1 VHSTNRN
8 PEFKIIYLQNQ
19 AEFDAE
25 MVKIQQDAW
34 VGFDT
39 EFVGEKTYV
48 PVLCLLQIVAG
59 QQIFLVDT
67 LKIKDLSTFLVILEN
82 PDVLKLTHAGDND
95 YKLLNQLFGTVP
107 TNTFDTQIAAGF
119 VGYNYPAGFA
129 KLCEKELHVSLSK
142 SHTVTDWAARPL
154 PTKAL
159 DYAVEDVK
167 FLPGLHRKLSGK
179 LEKRG
184 RESWSRQENAK
195 WETPN
200 FYAIDPNK
208 EALSGELI
216 YQLNTPDQVFLIR
229 LNRWRRQR
237 AEDLNQPR
245 ESILQSKYIGGI
257 VKAIRNGR
265 EGFQNNRVLHEG
277 VWRKN
282 LEEWLA
288 MYRPPMTEDEK
299 TLLAALPGSV
309 ADDPE
314 GEWTLDLLYLIVRRR
329 CLDQQISPALVMPR
343 GDFNRLRHAHA
354 ELDESYRHGW
364 RADLLGPDVIRWFD
378 RRERMEM
385 SFADGKGTV
394 SMI

>member
-1 VHSTNRN
+1 
-8 PEFKIIYLQNQ
+8 
-19 AEFDAE
+19 
-25 MVKIQQDAW
+25 
-34 VGFDT
+34 
-39 EFVGEKTYV
+39 
-48 PVLCLLQIVAG
+48 
-59 QQIFLVDT
+59 
-67 LKIKDLSTFLVILEN
+67 
-82 PDVLKLTHAGDND
+82 
-95 YKLLNQLFGTVP
+95 
-107 TNTFDTQIAAGF
+107 
-119 VGYNYPAGFA
+119 
-129 KLCEKELHVSLSK
+129 
-142 SHTVTDWAARPL
+142 VTDWAARPL
-154 PTKAL
+154 PPKAL

-184 RESWSRQENAK
+184 RESWSQQENAK
-195 WETPN
+195 WETAT
-200 FYAIDPNK
+200 FYALDPNK

-237 AEDLNQPR
+237 AEDQNLPR
-245 ESILQSKYIGGI
+245 EAILQSKYIGGI

-282 LEEWLA
+282 LEEWLS
-288 MYRPPMTEDEK
+288 MYRPPITEDEK
-299 TLLAALPGSV
+299 ALLSSLPGSV

-364 RADLLGPDVIRWFD
+364 RADLLGEDVIRWFD
-378 RRERMEM
+378 RRDRMEM

-394 SMI
+394 SMVS